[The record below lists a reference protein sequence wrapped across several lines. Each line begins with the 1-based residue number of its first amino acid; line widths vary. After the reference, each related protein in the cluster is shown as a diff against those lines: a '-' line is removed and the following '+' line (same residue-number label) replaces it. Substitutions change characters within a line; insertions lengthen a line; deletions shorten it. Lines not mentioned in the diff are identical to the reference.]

1 MKRTE
6 HIKNIEKWYKLK
18 FILFLVLFTI
28 IFFPTL
34 YIIGA
39 SQKINYAS
47 AYNPTYAFAQTKPSS
62 SDKLNIKQQEDYE
75 GISIFEF
82 IEKIS
87 GKRDFEFLI
96 SLNFDIINN
105 NNNNRVNFTA
115 KFEMKIVN
123 FEDFTFHIFKPQILE
138 DVIINYSLVTR
149 KINYIY
155 RENKVSENFKMELN
169 QTSSL
174 VQSITD
180 FLSSPLFDVT
190 QSKDT
195 VIFKPKNFQ
204 ILSRFGVQP
213 IIVYL
218 KIKNDV
224 PESIEIRN
232 DKTDEKITLTFE
244 KFHII
249 G

>member
-1 MKRTE
+1 MKDIDHTE
-6 HIKNIEKWYKLK
+6 NAEKKSKLK
-18 FILFLVLFTI
+18 FIQFLVLLI
-28 IFFPTL
+28 LILFPTF
-34 YIIGA
+34 YIIGP
-39 SQKINYAS
+39 SQKIDYAS
-47 AYNPTYAFAQTKPSS
+47 IYNSTYALAQTKPSS
-62 SDKLNIKQQEDYE
+62 SDKSGIKNEEDYQ

-87 GKRDFEFLI
+87 GKRDFDLII
-96 SLNFDIINN
+96 SLTFDIINN
-105 NNNNRVNFTA
+105 NNQRINFTA
-115 KFEMKIVN
+115 RFEMKIVN

-138 DVIINYSLVTR
+138 DVIINYNLVTR
-149 KINYIY
+149 KIHYIY
-155 RENKVSENFKMELN
+155 RDNKVSENFKMELN

-213 IIVYL
+213 IIVHL
-218 KIKNDV
+218 KIKNNI

-232 DKTDEKITLTFE
+232 DKTNEKITLAFE
-244 KFHII
+244 KFNII